1 MIVQK
6 SILVEMSGLRYS
18 ELKKWCL
25 QNVCM
30 SCVTTQTT
38 EPILIKHVFWVILWA
53 QEIIKKIYPYFG
65 QIKTT
70 KVCT

>member
-6 SILVEMSGLRYS
+6 SILVEISGLRYS

-30 SCVTTQTT
+30 TCVTNQTT
-38 EPILIKHVFWVILWA
+38 EHILTKYVFWVILWA
-53 QEIIKKIYPYFG
+53 QEII
-65 QIKTT
+65 
-70 KVCT
+70 

>member
-1 MIVQK
+1 MIVK
-6 SILVEMSGLRYS
+6 MLILVEISGLRYS

-38 EPILIKHVFWVILWA
+38 EPILTKHVFWVILWA
-53 QEIIKKIYPYFG
+53 QAII
-65 QIKTT
+65 
-70 KVCT
+70 